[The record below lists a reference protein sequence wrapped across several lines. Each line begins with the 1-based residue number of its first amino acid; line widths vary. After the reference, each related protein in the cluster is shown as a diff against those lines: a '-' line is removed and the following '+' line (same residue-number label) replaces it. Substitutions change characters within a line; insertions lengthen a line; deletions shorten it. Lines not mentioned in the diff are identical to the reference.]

1 MLFYNIIRNDFFK
14 SLTCSGFFTK
24 TSTLREA
31 EHSISTLTHLRSLGC
46 PAAENFEETVNFVGV
61 PAETG
66 QQEMEID
73 KSGGFI
79 LAKAV
84 AFKRESGQVVWSE
97 PICREENIDW
107 DNV

>member
-1 MLFYNIIRNDFFK
+1 MHLD
-14 SLTCSGFFTK
+14 
-24 TSTLREA
+24 
-31 EHSISTLTHLRSLGC
+31 SISSLTHLRSLLGC

-79 LAKAV
+79 LAEAV
-84 AFKRESGQVVWSE
+84 GVKRKRGQVV
-97 PICREENIDW
+97 
-107 DNV
+107 